1 MTAKQMFVLLLKLYP
16 PDHRAVF
23 GEEMLAVLEQAAKR
37 QTGLPGSIVFF
48 ALEAM
53 GLLRGAAREWA
64 AVLTAGRQ
72 PLRQEVIAHDGLP
85 DDLRVAQIRAD
96 AAIRE
101 MVQAI
106 SSGQFERA
114 RRWSDLERRER
125 DRLRKI
131 REEYG
136 LGDEPAGV

>member
-1 MTAKQMFVLLLKLYP
+1 MTAKRMFVLLLKLYLA
-16 PDHRAVF
+16 DHRAVF

-72 PLRQEVIAHDGLP
+72 PLRQEVIAHDGLGRP
-85 DDLRVAQIRAD
+85 SGCPNPCRCRDPGDGSGDLIRTV
-96 AAIRE
+96 RE
-101 MVQAI
+101 GSAV
-106 SSGQFERA
+106 
-114 RRWSDLERRER
+114 
-125 DRLRKI
+125 
-131 REEYG
+131 
-136 LGDEPAGV
+136 V